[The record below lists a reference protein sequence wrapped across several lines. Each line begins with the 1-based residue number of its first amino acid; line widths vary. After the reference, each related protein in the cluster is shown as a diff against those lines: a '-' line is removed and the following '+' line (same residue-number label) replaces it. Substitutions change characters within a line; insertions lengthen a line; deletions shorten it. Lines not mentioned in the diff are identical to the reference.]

1 MALSIARS
9 FPRKNRRTSHD
20 TESAWSVAARAAA
33 AAGSVGDDDMEI
45 VELGIASLKVCEW
58 CAIVFLIG
66 GFSRE
71 RLYYNR
77 LRRSDCLRSHATGG
91 GLHGVDAR
99 RCKSCATNGRA
110 GAAAVE
116 QLAAGSRQ
124 PAANAG
130 SGSGAEGK
138 GQSLIGD
145 RQCAVRYVRR
155 VSGWG

>member
-1 MALSIARS
+1 LALSIARS

-45 VELGIASLKVCEW
+45 VELDIASLKVCEW

-71 RLYYNR
+71 RLYYNG
-77 LRRSDCLRSHATGG
+77 LRRSDCMMSDGTEGE
-91 GLHGVDAR
+91 LHGVDAR
-99 RCKSCATNGRA
+99 TVQELRNERKSRGSGGRT
-110 GAAAVE
+110 V
-116 QLAAGSRQ
+116 GSGQ